1 METVEDD
8 EKEGSNDEGTE
19 HLTTSKHDDKFTH
32 SIISVIL
39 SANQDKKIEDDDVRG
54 DNTECMELITMTH
67 HNDISIFCSGN
78 SRY

>member
-8 EKEGSNDEGTE
+8 EKVHSNDEGTE
-19 HLTTSKHDDKFTH
+19 HLTISKHDDKFTH

-39 SANQDKKIEDDDVRG
+39 SDQDEKIEDDDVGG
-54 DNTECMELITMTH
+54 DDTEGMELITMTH